1 MDRALLDDHRTPAT
15 ASLAATWHQ
24 NVYPSLPG
32 RVAQQRAGGHLYL
45 LGFHLA
51 SQAGGGRECTPIRI
65 SRFKV
70 DGDRFDRTPP
80 AGFFQIPFVSQSLL
94 FRQ

>member
-15 ASLAATWHQ
+15 ASLAATRHQ
-24 NVYPSLPG
+24 NIYPSLPG

-51 SQAGGGRECTPIRI
+51 SQAGGGRI

-70 DGDRFDRTPP
+70 DGDRFNRTPP
-80 AGFFQIPFVSQSLL
+80 ACFF
-94 FRQ
+94 